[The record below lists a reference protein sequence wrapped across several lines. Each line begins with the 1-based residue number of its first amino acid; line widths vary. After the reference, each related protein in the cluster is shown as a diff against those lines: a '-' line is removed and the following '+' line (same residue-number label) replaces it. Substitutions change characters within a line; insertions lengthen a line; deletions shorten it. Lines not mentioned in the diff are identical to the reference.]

1 MGLKIMLLIG
11 LAVVLTVGSC
21 IADVLTGETN
31 PEGDAPFTVA
41 LTESV
46 CSFSERFTGTGG
58 TDPDPDPGPAP
69 TETVEN
75 NLIINENIDFAWAA
89 RSFEAVG
96 PLVITYIIRGHDDTT
111 FDSFMKVTVT
121 DCATGKVLLQ
131 DGYRRQY
138 SGDLEKDLKISHEGP
153 VQIDLYGN
161 RVNVDI
167 LVRTDL

>member
-21 IADVLTGETN
+21 IADVLTGEAN
-31 PEGDAPFTVA
+31 PEGDTPFTVA

-58 TDPDPDPGPAP
+58 TDPDPGPAP
-69 TETVEN
+69 TEAVEN
-75 NLIINENIDFAWAA
+75 NLIINENLDFAWSA

-96 PLVITYIIRGHDDTT
+96 PLFITYIIRGHDDTT
-111 FDSFMKVTVT
+111 FDCFMKVTVT
-121 DCATGKVLLQ
+121 DCATGRVLLQ

-161 RVNVDI
+161 RVNADI